1 MLNTS
6 KSVVDILYPGAETDT
21 TPGQAKS
28 QVQDDIC
35 TIVTADL
42 DYYHANCRVSEDAL
56 YTRLGINSV
65 AGIEG
70 IWLWSGSAEEQIERI
85 RAAGKAVHEYLLH
98 NVAQQV
104 HAAPEHAVLHLQM
117 LCSTYNMRSFR
128 RPAGDGKDILF
139 SLDPIDKAV
148 FDNEKYIPST
158 EGYYTIIGTG
168 SARD

>member
-6 KSVVDILYPGAETDT
+6 KSATDVLYPDAASDT
-21 TPGQAKS
+21 TPGQEKNKTQLA
-28 QVQDDIC
+28 VCAIVLADIE
-35 TIVTADL
+35 
-42 DYYHANCRVSEDAL
+42 DYRSMCRVEADAL
-56 YTRLGINSV
+56 HTRLGINSV

-70 IWLWSGSAEEQIERI
+70 IWLWTGDSAEQIARI

-104 HAAPEHAVLHLQM
+104 HASPEHAVLHLQM
-117 LCSTYNMRSFR
+117 LCSTYNLRSFR

-139 SLDPIDKAV
+139 SLDPIDNPV